1 MFIAWLLEQS
11 DRPDRVGRFAK
22 LIEADINNACLSRK
36 SKATDIPKH
45 FIAKHP
51 RSYAAIMAEL
61 SCSFKEYVELS
72 ENYTGL

>member
-51 RSYAAIMAEL
+51 RSYAAMLAEL
-61 SCSFKEYVELS
+61 SCSFKEYAELT
-72 ENYTGL
+72 ENYKGL